1 MSLFE
6 LFPPVWNG
14 TLREHYLILFGA
26 AGSIAV
32 VAGLV
37 GAWFGARFGMRRV
50 VQQIVDSLPSTSQQ
64 EQTTYQLARLSQAMD
79 AVSIEIERLSEG
91 QRFAA
96 KLLAERAGHPLSNPA
111 PERPP
116 GVITPH

>member
-1 MSLFE
+1 MFE
-6 LFPPVWNG
+6 IFPPIWNG

-32 VAGLV
+32 VAGLI

-50 VQQIVDSLPSTSQQ
+50 VQEVVEALPSTSQQ
-64 EQTTYQLARLSQAMD
+64 EQAAYQLTRLSQAMD
-79 AVSIEIERLSEG
+79 AMSIEIERLSEG

-96 KLLAERAGHPLSNPA
+96 KLLAERAGRPISNPA
-111 PERPP
+111 PERAP

>member
-1 MSLFE
+1 MLDF
-6 LFPPVWNG
+6 LPPVWNG

-26 AGSIAV
+26 AGGIAL

-37 GAWFGARFGMRRV
+37 GAWFGARFGTRRV
-50 VQQIVDSLPSTSQQ
+50 VQEVLDVLPSSSQQ
-64 EQTTYQLARLSQAMD
+64 EMANQQLRQLSQAVDTM
-79 AVSIEIERLSEG
+79 SIEIERLSEG

-96 KLLAERAGHPLSNPA
+96 KLLADRSSSKLPSAPADRA
-111 PERPP
+111 P